1 MCRKPHTGLL
11 HGIYSPEA
19 HEESGT
25 CQRHGCCQYPAF
37 ALPFSGSN
45 VPARSSDPCMPEVD
59 TGRPRLFHI
68 PPELVVKRQAIDIF
82 EAISLPI
89 WQRNI
94 VQTSCRNRKW
104 RCELLSPSE
113 DHWSTT
119 KSGGVWNYPQ
129 PGGTRPFVKFYTY
142 LWFVRD

>member
-59 TGRPRLFHI
+59 TGRPRLFLI
-68 PPELVVKRQAIDIF
+68 WLWRQAMHRVLLYVGDDNVST
-82 EAISLPI
+82 IS
-89 WQRNI
+89 R
-94 VQTSCRNRKW
+94 
-104 RCELLSPSE
+104 LL
-113 DHWSTT
+113 T
-119 KSGGVWNYPQ
+119 
-129 PGGTRPFVKFYTY
+129 
-142 LWFVRD
+142 